1 MTISA
6 MCSNFFT
13 YLIQIFGKNLI
24 SFKGRLSRQD
34 YAAYNLCYLFFLFCL
49 IVILIV
55 LGLIFLFTF
64 GAKPPQST
72 REALA
77 GFGILAGITVF
88 ILSLFSIFFSLSLG
102 VRRLH
107 DMGLS
112 GWHLLWSIVPFVS
125 AFLSFTMILR
135 RGTVG
140 ANAHGE
146 DQLPAETDYSGPDG
160 EFFYNGYATVETAA
174 QKYFPGF
181 FLSTNGRLSCRE
193 FFFGIATLYLAP
205 LILNLCLFKP
215 AELLG
220 KFFDFP
226 ALTQAANLLLG
237 LLTLAAFVISI
248 SLLIRRNHDLGLSGA
263 YIFLLLVP
271 LFNLIYFFNLVII
284 SGDYAAN
291 QYGDPRTVPT
301 ENPELYLNDNY

>member
-1 MTISA
+1 MTIST
-6 MCSNFFT
+6 MCGNFFR
-13 YLIQIFGKNLI
+13 YLTQIFGKNLI

-49 IVILIV
+49 ICILAV

-64 GAKPPQST
+64 GAKPPQSA

-102 VRRLH
+102 TRRLH

-146 DQLPAETDYSGPDG
+146 DTLPAETDYSGPDG
-160 EFFYNGYATVETAA
+160 EFFYNGYATVEAAA

-193 FFFGIATLYLAP
+193 FFFGSASLYLAP
-205 LILNLCLFKP
+205 IILNLCLFKP
-215 AELLG
+215 AAVLG
-220 KFFDFP
+220 KLLDLP
-226 ALTQAANLLLG
+226 VLGQAANLLLG
-237 LLTLAAFVISI
+237 LLTLVIFVLSL
-248 SLLIRRNHDLGLSGA
+248 SLLIRRNHDLGLAGV
-263 YIFLLLVP
+263 YLLLLFVP
-271 LFNLIYFFNLVII
+271 VLNLIYLFNLLVI

-291 QYGDPRTVPT
+291 IYGAPRTVPT
-301 ENPELYLNDNY
+301 EDPELYLNDNY